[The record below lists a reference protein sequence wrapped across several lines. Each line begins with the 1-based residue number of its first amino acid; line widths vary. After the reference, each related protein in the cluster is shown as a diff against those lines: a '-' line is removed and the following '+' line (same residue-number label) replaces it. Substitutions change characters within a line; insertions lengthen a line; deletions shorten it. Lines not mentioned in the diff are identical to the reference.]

1 MINITC
7 DDLEFDDIIS
17 ARDFINEHSIKLFMD
32 DGDIILCYES
42 TAENIESQWEKV
54 STKTALY
61 FQSNLI
67 DEVIA
72 RNLILVYLSK
82 DEITISVKKK
92 IQLDTYCCRKIVRS
106 GVNNLDDSIKEL
118 MLFNT
123 EQLSKPEVASLRDLI
138 QNKHPEVF
146 ELISNENYA

>member
-7 DDLEFDDIIS
+7 DDLVFDDVIS
-17 ARDFINEHSIKLFMD
+17 AKDFVNEHSIKLFMD

-42 TAENIESQWEKV
+42 TADNIENQWEKV

-82 DEITISVKKK
+82 DEINIGVKKT

-106 GVNNLDDSIKEL
+106 GINNLDDSIKEL

-123 EQLSKPEVASLRDLI
+123 EQLSKPEVVSLRELI
-138 QNKHPEVF
+138 KIKHPEVF
-146 ELISNENYA
+146 ELIKN